1 MPVPMSSSPSQEA
14 STASVLQ
21 DQAVQN
27 DAPTSP
33 LTLEVHGQFARF
45 RDRHPHSS
53 FTSVLE
59 SGPTLNGAGVAEYIV
74 RATISLE
81 GRPLVS
87 SLATAPTLE
96 EAEDLARLRNLA
108 LAKALL
114 SGSGHGLTAPPHS
127 TASQASA
134 APMPVPTAPLSAPP
148 QSHSDYG
155 SDDGLGDTMINLGP
169 LGDEPDNDKIVP
181 AKSSKPKPKPKPKKS
196 VAAPPS
202 PSPAVETAAEDP
214 TPEADSAE
222 ANTQPEQE
230 FVADWSEDLAQ
241 ISVELKRLNWDSK
254 QEQEYLQRTFN
265 KSSRDD
271 IIDHGEL
278 MEYLGYLQALPSN
291 FEEKSEAEDDSPIA
305 DAGLS
310 VDEADLAPKSVSELM
325 ASAGLKSGAEIPAPP
340 PAVAPTVTEAEMSDA
355 AAEASDSP
363 ADDIIVRE
371 PEPEIE
377 IADDGPDEDPLAE
390 DPAVVASQPTAE
402 SQAPTEGLTRSEMME
417 ETARLCKQ
425 LGWKNRQGSDFLKAT
440 YNKATR
446 KDLTDAEMMDF
457 LEQLRSLSTT
467 EALPY

>member
-1 MPVPMSSSPSQEA
+1 MSVPMSSSPSPEA
-14 STASVLQ
+14 STSPQ
-21 DQAVQN
+21 
-27 DAPTSP
+27 P
-33 LTLEVHGQFARF
+33 LTVEVHRRFAHF

-59 SGPTLNGAGVAEYIV
+59 SGPTGSASGQAEYIV

-87 SLATAPTLE
+87 SLAAAPSLE

-108 LAKALL
+108 LAEAIITTGSNIGTAAPVS
-114 SGSGHGLTAPPHS
+114 SGIPFSAPPRAGS
-127 TASQASA
+127 MAS
-134 APMPVPTAPLSAPP
+134 SAPP
-148 QSHSDYG
+148 QTAMDYG
-155 SDDGLGDTMINLGP
+155 SDDGLGDTLINLGP
-169 LGDEPDNDKIVP
+169 LAGPEGSGLDEKALAEDNKSTA
-181 AKSSKPKPKPKPKKS
+181 AKSNKPKPKPKPKKS
-196 VAAPPS
+196 AAVPATTHT
-202 PSPAVETAAEDP
+202 AVEASSDGPAPDANAVEAE
-214 TPEADSAE
+214 
-222 ANTQPEQE
+222 TQPTQE

-254 QEQEYLQRTFN
+254 QEQEYLERTFN

-278 MEYLGYLQALPSN
+278 MDYLGYLQALPSH
-291 FEEKSEAEDDSPIA
+291 FEETAEAEDSPIA
-305 DAGLS
+305 DTGLS

-340 PAVAPTVTEAEMSDA
+340 TAVAPTVTEVEMADA
-355 AAEASDSP
+355 STEAPTEDPASP
-363 ADDIIVRE
+363 DNDTIVRE

-377 IADDGPDEDPLAE
+377 IADDGPDEEPDLSDLEEAE
-390 DPAVVASQPTAE
+390 PQTAAE
-402 SQAPTEGLTRSEMME
+402 SLTRSEMMD

-440 YNKATR
+440 YNKPTR

>member
-1 MPVPMSSSPSQEA
+1 MSVPMSSSPSPEA
-14 STASVLQ
+14 STSPQ
-21 DQAVQN
+21 
-27 DAPTSP
+27 P
-33 LTLEVHGQFARF
+33 LTGEVHRRFAHF

-59 SGPTLNGAGVAEYIV
+59 SGPTGNAAGPAEYIV

-87 SLATAPTLE
+87 SLAAAPSLE

-108 LAKALL
+108 LAEAII
-114 SGSGHGLTAPPHS
+114 TAGPHDG
-127 TASQASA
+127 TA
-134 APMPVPTAPLSAPP
+134 APVSSGVPFSAPP
-148 QSHSDYG
+148 RAESMANSAPSQSAMDYG
-155 SDDGLGDTMINLGP
+155 SDDGLGDTLINLGP
-169 LGDEPDNDKIVP
+169 LAGPEGSGLENNAPEGDRNSTAARSK
-181 AKSSKPKPKPKPKKS
+181 KPKPKPKPKKS
-196 VAAPPS
+196 AAVPATPHTAVEAS
-202 PSPAVETAAEDP
+202 SESPAPDANAIEAE
-214 TPEADSAE
+214 
-222 ANTQPEQE
+222 TQPAQE

-254 QEQEYLQRTFN
+254 QEQEYLERTFS

-278 MEYLGYLQALPSN
+278 MDYLGYLQALPSH
-291 FEEKSEAEDDSPIA
+291 FEETVEAEDSPIA
-305 DAGLS
+305 DTGLS
-310 VDEADLAPKSVSELM
+310 VDEADLAPKSVSELI

-340 PAVAPTVTEAEMSDA
+340 TAVAPTVTEAELP
-355 AAEASDSP
+355 EAPTEDPASP
-363 ADDIIVRE
+363 DNDTIVRE

-377 IADDGPDEDPLAE
+377 IADDGPDEEPDLSDLEEAE
-390 DPAVVASQPTAE
+390 PQTTAT
-402 SQAPTEGLTRSEMME
+402 SLTRSEMMD

-440 YNKATR
+440 YNKPTR

>member
-1 MPVPMSSSPSQEA
+1 M
-14 STASVLQ
+14 
-21 DQAVQN
+21 
-27 DAPTSP
+27 TSP
-33 LTLEVHGQFARF
+33 LTQQIHERFARF
-45 RDRHPHSS
+45 RQHYAHSS
-53 FTSVLE
+53 LTAVLE
-59 SGPTLNGAGVAEYIV
+59 SGPAVNAAGATEYVV
-74 RATISLE
+74 RATISLN
-81 GRPLVS
+81 GQPLVS
-87 SLATAPTLE
+87 SLAAAPSIE

-108 LAKALL
+108 LAEAVVGA
-114 SGSGHGLTAPPHS
+114 STVSTSIATPPPATMAAQSSIAPNIAPVITAPA
-127 TASQASA
+127 TGNY
-134 APMPVPTAPLSAPP
+134 
-148 QSHSDYG
+148 DYSG
-155 SDDGLGDTMINLGP
+155 DDGLGETMINLGP
-169 LGDEPDNDKIVP
+169 MAEVGETDSPKASP
-181 AKSSKPKPKPKPKKS
+181 KTKAKPKPKPKGKKS
-196 VAAPPS
+196 KGQASAETPS
-202 PSPAVETAAEDP
+202 TPSETAPVSEA
-214 TPEADSAE
+214 TAPETSTATE
-222 ANTQPEQE
+222 APIEEAPAQE

-340 PAVAPTVTEAEMSDA
+340 PAIAPTVTEADMPDA

-390 DPAVVASQPTAE
+390 DPAIVASQPTAE
-402 SQAPTEGLTRSEMME
+402 SQAPAEGLTRSEMMD